1 MIREGIDPKKT
12 FFPDEE
18 DDWLKV
24 SPPHLASPYGLLR
37 SPWNFNPSKY
47 TTRYNNVNRI
57 ANTDDS
63 IDNTKWG
70 LYLGSTC
77 KDYASFITHVK
88 SQELPVYLAGAEDD
102 VHGNIHFAFGG
113 SGGDHCAATDD
124 ILRADY
130 KLTDLDLINIAR
142 SSQIFLKS
150 NVYPLSTKVISP
162 LSFS

>member
-1 MIREGIDPKKT
+1 LIREGIDPKKT

-47 TTRYNNVNRI
+47 TTRYNKVNRI
-57 ANTDDS
+57 ADTDDS

-88 SQELPVYLAGAEDD
+88 SKNSQFTSLELKMTFTA
-102 VHGNIHFAFGG
+102 I
-113 SGGDHCAATDD
+113 ST
-124 ILRADY
+124 LRLEALVVITALRLMIY
-130 KLTDLDLINIAR
+130 YELITNLLT
-142 SSQIFLKS
+142 
-150 NVYPLSTKVISP
+150 
-162 LSFS
+162 